1 MTPSTGGRTVSGINR
16 GIYMP
21 SHYSTFIGLAILLVV
36 APGPDFTVVTRNSL
50 AYGRRM
56 GIFTS
61 VGGVVSLLMQGA
73 AAALGVSALVV
84 HSSAAFDILKIV
96 GAVYLGYLGLQS
108 LVTALSR
115 GAVGSAE
122 RDPERAS
129 PGGRAPGRSRLARGF
144 RQGFMSNITNPNTLV
159 FYVSLLPQF
168 VQDGSPVLPQVWLLA
183 TTHALLALGWRVV
196 VVMVLGRMLWLLR
209 RPRVRRAIEG
219 LTGLAL
225 IGFGIR
231 LITAGRGL

>member
-1 MTPSTGGRTVSGINR
+1 
-16 GIYMP
+16 MP

-36 APGPDFTVVTRNSL
+36 APGPDFAVVTRNSL
-50 AYGRRM
+50 AYGRKM
-56 GIFTS
+56 GVFTS
-61 VGGVVSLLMQGA
+61 AGGVVSLLVQGA

-115 GAVGSAE
+115 GAPAGGE
-122 RDPERAS
+122 KDPELAS
-129 PGGRAPGRSRLARGF
+129 PGGRTPDGARLARGF

-168 VQDGSPVLPQVWLLA
+168 VHEGSPVLPQVWLLA
-183 TTHALLALGWRVV
+183 ATHALLALGWRIV
-196 VVMVLGRMLWLLR
+196 VVMVLGRLHWLLR
-209 RPRVRRAIEG
+209 RPRVRRTIEG

-231 LITAGRGL
+231 LITASRGL